1 MNNLHKNPSVLTRC
15 YTVSEQMNF
24 HSLYCH
30 VHYLILIDGLKPTT
44 SFFSLSSFI
53 TLPAAFTLI
62 SRVIEVRIQ
71 GSISFLFIIKKIVL
85 CQLNSSMFIAER
97 NILELFWNDSSIFS
111 RSRPLSLSSSQSC
124 FLLFQKYIHIYP
136 LGQGSHR
143 RKCH

>member
-1 MNNLHKNPSVLTRC
+1 MLHRK
-15 YTVSEQMNF
+15 VSEQMNF

-62 SRVIEVRIQ
+62 SRVIEDRIQ
-71 GSISFLFIIKKIVL
+71 GSISFLFIIKKIGL

-111 RSRPLSLSSSQSC
+111 RSRPLSLSSSQDWLL